1 MPEPRN
7 RRQGRPGPEELRR
20 AAEAALRAL
29 EEPAWQGFLPGWH
42 ERMPEEQSE
51 LMLDNVVKACQ
62 AVESHPALRLVGTCG
77 HLAGYCA
84 IVIDEFYGV
93 AVAATPYLQPANRR
107 TGGFGDLAFFPPS
120 GGPAPWIFGVDRV
133 YPDVDESFFGDPNDT
148 PIFGRDLPY
157 FQLGPSATFH
167 EPIPPDCDSG
177 NVLGL
182 GWAGEVYRSTLLCR
196 RCGATEPVKTS
207 TLLRKMLQA
216 IVKGETEVRLGSAP
230 PAVPSGSRGH
240 PGAVPGSHT
249 KARPSR

>member
-1 MPEPRN
+1 VPEPGN
-7 RRQGRPGPEELRR
+7 RRQGRPSPAELRR
-20 AAEAALRAL
+20 AAQAALRAL
-29 EEPAWQGFLPGWH
+29 EEPDWQGFLPGWH

-107 TGGFGDLAFFPPS
+107 TGGFGDLALFPPS
-120 GGPAPWIFGVDRV
+120 GGAAPWIFGVDRV
-133 YPDVDESFFGDPNDT
+133 YPDVDESFFGDPNDN
-148 PIFGRDLPY
+148 PILGRDLPY

-196 RCGATEPVKTS
+196 RCSATEPVKTS
-207 TLLRKMLQA
+207 TLLRKILQA
-216 IVKGETEVRLGSAP
+216 IVNGEIEVRLGAAP
-230 PAVPSGSRGH
+230 AAVPSE
-240 PGAVPGSHT
+240 PGGVRAQSPAARAR
-249 KARPSR
+249 ARPRR